1 MRRTKRGGQRVCVS
15 DYCREWHAPS
25 PDKSLRAIIQ
35 NLTNPSRV
43 ASSVTETPLKLDPAE
58 LEVTRIRALRGPN
71 YWRLAPVIACDI
83 RLGELE
89 HVTSTQIPRLTERLV
104 EAMPSLQLHKCNRG
118 KPGEFVERLEE
129 GTHIPHILEHL
140 ALELQSL
147 IGNEVSFGRVVPSG
161 DEGTWWLI
169 VEFQEEQVGIRA
181 MKEAVRIVRSC
192 IANEDFDLDTIID
205 ELLSLYESSRLGPST
220 GAIVEE
226 ARRRGIPVRRLNN
239 YSLVQLGLGR
249 NLHRIQ
255 ATLTDM
261 TSAIGVEIAQ
271 DKDDTKRVLGNIGL
285 PVPKGD
291 VARTLEGAL
300 EVADEIGYPVILKP
314 LAANHGRGIS
324 GRLGDPDQLRAAWE
338 TSSSYGSRIVVE
350 QFAEGRDHR
359 VLVVNGKV
367 VAVAERVPAH
377 VVGNGKHAV
386 RQLIEIGN
394 SDQRRGYGHTKSLTR
409 LPTDR
414 TTEEFLAANGRT
426 MDTVPAKGEFVAL
439 RQTANLSTGGTS
451 IDRTDEMHPDNITA
465 CEMAAGVVGLD
476 IAGIDVLTPDISVPF
491 RENGAVIIEV
501 NAGPGIRMHT
511 HPAEG
516 QPRNVAAPILDML
529 YPPGTDATIPVI
541 AVTGT
546 NGKTTTTRLI
556 AHLFRV
562 SENVVGFTTTDGTYL
577 GNRMVIEGD
586 MTGPFSANVIL
597 SNPTVDVAVLETARG
612 GILRAGL
619 GFDEADVGIVLNVT
633 ADHLGLRGIQTVEQL
648 ADVKSVVAAIVKRE
662 GHAILNADDPLVLP
676 MRDKTPGDLVLFST
690 KHEGENAEFERH
702 LSRNGIGARIENDT
716 FVIRRGK
723 LKIPIAPV
731 RDVPLM
737 VGGAA
742 KFQRENILAAIL
754 AAYVQGMRYDDIRAG
769 LLSFFPSPSLTPGRL
784 NLMRVRNGRILVDYA
799 HNPAAIAGLIEFIE
813 GLDAN
818 RRIGIITAPGDRR
831 DEDLLTVGRL
841 AARLDHVIVR
851 DDKYRR
857 GRPPGE
863 ISRIIAQ
870 GLRDAGMSE
879 DHIDVVHNEHVAL
892 EHAMEYM
899 KDNDLIFILAD
910 DVPAVL
916 EQVRQI
922 SAEPGSSRA

>member
-1 MRRTKRGGQRVCVS
+1 MSSAGPATNA
-15 DYCREWHAPS
+15 AP
-25 PDKSLRAIIQ
+25 
-35 NLTNPSRV
+35 
-43 ASSVTETPLKLDPAE
+43 KLDPTE

-83 RLGELE
+83 RLGALE
-89 HVTSTQIPRLTERLV
+89 SITSIQIPRLNERLI
-104 EAMPSLQLHKCNRG
+104 EAIPSLNLHKCTRG
-118 KPGEFVERLEE
+118 HAGGFVERLTE

-161 DEGTWWLI
+161 DEGVWWLI
-169 VEFQEEQVGIRA
+169 IEYQEEQVGLRA
-181 MKEAVRIVRSC
+181 MKDAVRIIRHC
-192 IANEDFDLDTIID
+192 IADEDFEID
-205 ELLSLYESSRLGPST
+205 QVIDDLLSLFESSRLGPST

-255 ATLTDM
+255 ATLTDS

-271 DKDDTKRVLGNIGL
+271 DKDDTKRVLENIGL
-285 PVPKGD
+285 PVPRGD

-300 EVADEIGYPVILKP
+300 EIAEEIGYPVILKP

-324 GRLGDPDQLRAAWE
+324 SRLDDAAQLNAAWPH
-338 TSSSYGSRIVVE
+338 SSSYGGRIVVE
-350 QFAEGRDHR
+350 HFAEGRDHR
-359 VLVVNGKV
+359 VLVINGKV

-377 VVGNGKHAV
+377 VVGDGKRSV
-386 RQLIEIGN
+386 RQLIDIGN
-394 SDQRRGYGHTKSLTR
+394 RDSRRGVGHTKSLTK
-409 LPTDR
+409 LPTDK
-414 TTEEFLAANGRT
+414 TTEEFLASKGQT
-426 MDTVPAKGEFVAL
+426 LDTVPSKDEFVGL
-439 RQTANLSTGGTS
+439 RATANLSTGGTS
-451 IDRTDEMHPDNITA
+451 IDRTDEMHPDNVTS
-465 CEMAAGVVGLD
+465 CEMAVGVIGLD
-476 IAGIDVLTPDISVPF
+476 IAGIDVLTRDISVPF
-491 RENGAVIIEV
+491 RENDAVIIEV

-516 QPRNVAAPILDML
+516 EPRNVAAPIMDML
-529 YPPGTDATIPVI
+529 YPPGTEATTPVI

-619 GFDEADVGIVLNVT
+619 GFDAVDVGVVLNVT
-633 ADHLGLRGIQTVEQL
+633 ADHLGLRGIHTVEQL
-648 ADVKSVVAAIVKRE
+648 ADVKSVIAAVVKRE
-662 GHAILNADDPLVLP
+662 GHAILNADDPLVYA
-676 MRDKTPGDLVLFST
+676 MRDRTPGDLVLFSA
-690 KHEGENAEFERH
+690 KPEGESAEFEQH
-702 LSRNGIGARIENDT
+702 LSRNGIGARIEKDT
-716 FVIRRGK
+716 FVIRRGR
-723 LKIPIAPV
+723 LRIPIAPV

-784 NLMRVRNGRILVDYA
+784 NLVRVGRGRILVDYA
-799 HNPAAIAGLIEFIE
+799 HNAAAITGLLEFVE

-841 AARLDHVIVR
+841 SSKLDHVIVR

-857 GRPPGE
+857 GRAPGE
-863 ISRIIAQ
+863 ISQLIAA
-870 GLRDAGMSE
+870 GLREGGMRDDQMDIIYDERDA
-879 DHIDVVHNEHVAL
+879 L
-892 EHAMEYM
+892 QHAMSIM
-899 KDNDLIFILAD
+899 QDNDLIFVLAD
-910 DVPAVL
+910 DVLAVL
-916 EQVRQI
+916 EQVREL
-922 SAEPGSSRA
+922 SASQ

>member
-1 MRRTKRGGQRVCVS
+1 MTS
-15 DYCREWHAPS
+15 
-25 PDKSLRAIIQ
+25 
-35 NLTNPSRV
+35 T
-43 ASSVTETPLKLDPAE
+43 VTEAPTKLDPAE

-83 RLGELE
+83 RLGALE
-89 HVTSTQIPRLTERLV
+89 TITSDQIPRLNERLV
-104 EAMPSLQLHKCNRG
+104 DAIPSLQLHKCTRG
-118 KPGEFVERLEE
+118 KPGGFVQRLKE
-129 GTHIPHILEHL
+129 GTHVPHILEHL

-161 DEGTWWLI
+161 DEGVWWLI

-181 MKEAVRIVRSC
+181 MKDAVRIVRSC
-192 IANEDFDLDTIID
+192 IADEDFDIDEIID

-255 ATLTDM
+255 ATLTDR

-271 DKDDTKRVLGNIGL
+271 DKDDTKRVLENIGL

-291 VARTLEGAL
+291 VARTVEGAL

-324 GRLGDPDQLRAAWE
+324 GRLGDADQLRAAWQ
-338 TSSSYGSRIVVE
+338 TSSAYGSRIVVE

-359 VLVVNGKV
+359 VLVVDGKV
-367 VAVAERVPAH
+367 IAAAERVPAH
-377 VVGNGKHAV
+377 VMGDGKRTIQELIEVGN
-386 RQLIEIGN
+386 R
-394 SDQRRGYGHTKSLTR
+394 DPRRGVGHTKSLTR
-409 LPTDR
+409 LPADR
-414 TTEEFLAANGRT
+414 TTEEFLAASGRSLE
-426 MDTVPAKGEFVAL
+426 MVPKKGEFVGL

-451 IDRTDEMHPDNITA
+451 IDRTDEMHPDNVTA

-516 QPRNVAAPILDML
+516 EPRNVAAPILDML
-529 YPPGTDATIPVI
+529 YPPGTDSTIPVI

-633 ADHLGLRGIQTVEQL
+633 ADHLGLRGIHTVEQL
-648 ADVKSVVAAIVKRE
+648 ADVKSVIAAVVKRE
-662 GHAILNADDPLVLP
+662 GHAILNADDPLVYA
-676 MRDKTPGDLVLFST
+676 MKDKTPGDLVLFST
-690 KHEGENAEFERH
+690 KPEGESKEFELH
-702 LSRNGIGARIENDT
+702 LSRNGIGARIEKDT
-716 FVIRRGK
+716 FVIRRGR
-723 LKIPIAPV
+723 LKIPIAGV

-742 KFQRENILAAIL
+742 KFQRENILAAML

-784 NLMRVRNGRILVDYA
+784 NIMRIGNGRVIVDYA
-799 HNPAAIAGLIEFIE
+799 HNPAAIAGLIEFVAE
-813 GLDAN
+813 LDASQ
-818 RRIGIITAPGDRR
+818 RIGIITAPGDRR

-841 AARLDHVIVR
+841 AARLDYVIVR

-857 GRPPGE
+857 GRAPGE
-863 ISRIIAQ
+863 ISRIIAE
-870 GLRDAGMSE
+870 GLREGGLADE
-879 DHIDVVHNEHVAL
+879 QIDVVLDEEVAL
-892 EHAMEYM
+892 EHALARM
-899 KDNDLIFILAD
+899 KDNGLIFILAD

-916 EQVRQI
+916 EQIRRI
-922 SAEPGSSRA
+922 TTESA